1 MVKASR
7 STWVSRAPLTAKE
20 IRHLQ
25 VLENL
30 RFSVLS
36 DPQCDFLGCPVQGQE
51 SDGSLPTQPILM
63 IL

>member
-36 DPQCDFLGCPVQGQE
+36 DPQCDSWGVLCRAKSQMGPFQLSVF
-51 SDGSLPTQPILM
+51 
-63 IL
+63 